1 MQLTTQS
8 IDMPRSQR
16 AGPLASRMKAWIY
29 RHYGGPEVLELAEV
43 AVPVPARGELRLR
56 VQAFALNPL
65 DWKLRSGQFRVMTR
79 GGLPRGV
86 GYDVA
91 GIVDAAGPETTLR
104 PGEAVVAMINP
115 YGSRLGA
122 AAEYACV
129 REENAV
135 AVPPSLSA
143 VDAAALPGAGMTA
156 LQALRKARVRAGQR
170 ALIVGASGGVGS
182 FAVLLSLLE
191 GLHVTAVASRGGQEH
206 LRRLGPHRAIDRSTE
221 DWKKVPERFD
231 FVFDCSGSST
241 YAECRHLLGET
252 GVYAN
257 TLPDGGM
264 YLAALWA
271 RLTSSR
277 RVIPV
282 LERSIRADLQK
293 LVALAAEGR
302 LRPPVTRVASMD
314 EVPGLELDLEAWRGR
329 GKFVVQVAGLDPAR
343 RSP

>member
-1 MQLTTQS
+1 MQLTTHR
-8 IDMPRSQR
+8 IDMPRSR
-16 AGPLASRMKAWIY
+16 LVGHAASRMKAWIY
-29 RHYGGPEVLELAEV
+29 RDYGGPEVLELAEV
-43 AVPVPARGELRLR
+43 DTPVPGRGELRLR
-56 VQAFALNPL
+56 VRAFALNPL
-65 DWKLRSGQFRVMTR
+65 DWKLRSGEFRVMTR

-91 GIVDAAGPETTLR
+91 GIVDAAGPRTTLR
-104 PGEAVVAMINP
+104 PGEAVVGMINP

-135 AVPPSLSA
+135 AIPPSLSA
-143 VDAAALPGAGMTA
+143 VDAAALPGAGLTA

-191 GLHVTAVASRGGQEH
+191 GLHVTAVASRDGQEH
-206 LRRLGPHRAIDRSTE
+206 LRRLGPQRVIDRSIE
-221 DWKKVPERFD
+221 DWRKVSERFD
-231 FVFDCSGSST
+231 LVFDCTGSST
-241 YAECRHLLGET
+241 YAECRHLLAGK

-257 TLPDGGM
+257 TLPNGAM

-271 RLTSSR
+271 RLSSSR

-282 LERSIRADLQK
+282 IERPVRADLQR
-293 LVALAAEGR
+293 LVALAADDR
-302 LRPPVTRVASMD
+302 LRPPVTRIASMD
-314 EVPGLELDLEAWRGR
+314 EVPELELDLEAWRGR
-329 GKFVVQVAGLDPAR
+329 GKFVVQVAAA
-343 RSP
+343 